1 MITLMKLTRF
11 TKTERLLHW
20 SFAIPTVMLALS
32 GLTMVVVSL
41 FELNHI
47 IKKSSIVTV
56 HVTIGFIL
64 ITLPLMVFFGGDRR
78 IVLKDVK
85 EILHLSRKDI
95 SWIFRTFLWLFLRHI
110 TLPPQGKFNGGQKI
124 NTVLTLFLVLGL
136 SLTGLTILIVK
147 GSLLANIIHV
157 ILFFIFLSVFP
168 GHLYLALINPSTR
181 PAIRAITTGRINA
194 EWLKE
199 HHTLMYEEIAKYI
212 YGNIVFEKLTYR
224 KDKKQLY
231 KRAYSQNLSFKDFKK
246 IIRGSELVIVAKKDD
261 ELVGF
266 VRIIGDKVRAGVVVE
281 GDVFEDNEMYDK
293 MIKAAQMISGHPVS
307 DVSQD
312 YKIFFSSMINDKEG
326 NKENEESVGPQY
338 KMVCG

>member
-1 MITLMKLTRF
+1 
-11 TKTERLLHW
+11 
-20 SFAIPTVMLALS
+20 
-32 GLTMVVVSL
+32 
-41 FELNHI
+41 
-47 IKKSSIVTV
+47 
-56 HVTIGFIL
+56 
-64 ITLPLMVFFGGDRR
+64 
-78 IVLKDVK
+78 VK

-95 SWIFRTFLWLFLRHI
+95 SWIFRTFLRLFLRHI

-136 SLTGLTILIVK
+136 SLTGLTMLIVK
-147 GSLLANIIHV
+147 GNLLANIIHV

-199 HHTLMYEEIAKYI
+199 HHTLMYEEIAKYL
-212 YGNIVFEKLTYR
+212 YGNIVFEELTYR

-281 GDVFEDNEMYDK
+281 SDVFENSEDHEMYDK
-293 MIKAAQMISGHPVS
+293 MIKAAQMLSCHPVS

-312 YKIFFSSMINDKEG
+312 YKFFFSSMINDKKG
-326 NKENEESVGPQY
+326 NMENEESVSQQY